1 MIFDVTVARVVHA
14 VFGAAWTGS
23 TLAVALFV
31 VPAARSGVLDAAPV
45 EWIADRFT
53 KLSVAS
59 VLVMF
64 LSGGHLAGNLYTFE
78 ALAESS
84 RGHLVVGMT
93 GLWLVLAGLAHV
105 ATSRLT
111 ADGVDVA
118 AAADDA
124 TPWFGAAGVVSV
136 ALLVLAGLL

>member
-1 MIFDVTVARVVHA
+1 MSFDVTAARVVHA

-31 VPAARSGVLDAAPV
+31 VPAARRGVLDAAPV
-45 EWIADRFT
+45 EWIADRFA

-59 VLVMF
+59 VVVML
-64 LSGGHLAGNLYTFE
+64 LSGGHLAGTLYTFE
-78 ALAESS
+78 VLAESP
-84 RGHLVVGMT
+84 RGHLVLGMT

-111 ADGVDVA
+111 ADGVDAA

-124 TPWFGAAGVVSV
+124 APWFGAAGVVSV